1 MTNEVVEAAGAA
13 ATAACGPGVAGR
25 LTGAVTSQVA
35 EGRAFLDQMADW
47 LVEHGVE
54 FAIDAVVALVM
65 FLAGWLVIKL
75 LDIAIRK
82 ALSRADKKRTLLV
95 DFVVSVVR
103 KGCWTVLGV
112 MILGRLG
119 VNVGPL
125 VAGIGAT
132 GFILG
137 FAFQESL
144 GNLAS
149 GMMIALNEP
158 FKVGDFVEA
167 AGHAG
172 SIVEVNMMA
181 TIMKTGDNKR
191 IVLPNK
197 SVWGGP
203 IVNYNTLGLRRVDL
217 QVGIDY
223 GEDVTKAVGIIRD
236 TVAAVP
242 GVLQDP
248 APVVAVASLNDSA
261 VQINVRPWAKSGDY
275 WSVAAATLV
284 AVKTELEKAGVKI
297 PFPQI
302 EVHTAG

>member
-1 MTNEVVEAAGAA
+1 MNPTNEVAVVDK
-13 ATAACGPGVAGR
+13 AACAINAHLDEGKELAAQVTTWVTEKG
-25 LTGAVTSQVA
+25 LDFAVS
-35 EGRAFLDQMADW
+35 
-47 LVEHGVE
+47 LVIAC
-54 FAIDAVVALVM
+54 AILLV
-65 FLAGWLVIKL
+65 GWLVIKL
-75 LDIAIRK
+75 
-82 ALSRADKKRTLLV
+82 V
-95 DFVVSVVR
+95 DSVVR
-103 KGCWTVLGV
+103 KTLMRGKAKQTLFVNFVCSVVSKACWAVLLIMV
-112 MILGRLG
+112 AGRLG
-119 VNVGPL
+119 VNVAPL
-125 VAGIGAT
+125 IAGLGVT

-137 FAFQESL
+137 FAFQETL
-144 GNLAS
+144 GNFAS
-149 GMMIALNEP
+149 GMMIAINEP
-158 FKVGDFVEA
+158 FKVGDFVDA
-167 AGHAG
+167 AGHSG
-172 SIVEVNMMA
+172 TILEVNMMA
-181 TIMKTGDNKR
+181 TVMKTPDNKR
-191 IVLPNK
+191 IVIPNK

-248 APVVAVASLNDSA
+248 EPVVAVASLNDSA

-302 EVHTAG
+302 EVHTASN